1 MAPMMSGQ
9 TRRPELL
16 APAGNLEGFFAAL
29 EHGADAI
36 YVGYRHYNARAAAAN
51 FGLEEIARLTEYA
64 HAHGVQLHVALNAV
78 LREDELEE
86 IVSVLDGLA
95 RIRPDG
101 LIMQDGGIAR
111 LCRRH
116 FPDLPLHA
124 STLMTVHN
132 QAGVRQIQAMG
143 FQRAVLARELSL
155 DEVARI
161 SAATT
166 LELEIFVHGA
176 LCFSYSGLCLASSF
190 LGGRSSL
197 RGRCV
202 QPCRRLY
209 RAGRAQGYFLSTN
222 DLSAIDLIPALRDLR
237 IAALKI
243 EGRMKPASYVAA
255 VVSAYRLV
263 LDAPPGEEEAAAGA
277 ARRSLR
283 QALGRKP
290 THGFLVPG
298 ERDEVIT
305 PHRVGASG
313 QLAAAVERVHRDALV
328 LRLRIPVAL
337 GDRLRLDSDEGFEKK
352 AFRLREMTVKGRPL
366 TRAEAGALIRVP
378 RIPGARSGDRL
389 FKTDT
394 RAPGVSTSSA
404 KLRRRLW
411 QATRTPPRLVPSPTL
426 ARKVLGPLP
435 PATARSSRLPPLYLR
450 IDDPRL
456 LGTALETGVQGI
468 FLQASRK
475 ALHRLQ
481 TRPGK
486 ERIYWALPAVIQ
498 EEELPFYREQVRR
511 CQEMGYSRWVVANW
525 AHFRLF
531 SQPPEVFIADVTFNV
546 LNSQAAFL
554 LHEAGCQGVIL
565 SLENDRANLQGLLPA
580 VQALNPL
587 LTVYGRP
594 PLFTSRLRI
603 KARSGEEIRSDGEEG
618 LDHHGEA
625 GLTLIRPLRP
635 LCFLEYLKELRDLGV
650 RGFVM
655 DLRGDRPKPERVRS
669 LVEAFRRER
678 CPESS
683 TTFNYLRRLV

>member
-1 MAPMMSGQ
+1 MISGQ

-16 APAGNLEGFFAAL
+16 APAGNLESFFAAL

-36 YVGYRHYNARAAAAN
+36 YVGYRNYNARTAAAN

-64 HAHGVQLHVALNAV
+64 HSRGVHLHVALNAV
-78 LREDELEE
+78 LRENELGE

-101 LIMQDGGIAR
+101 LIVQDGGIAR

-132 QAGVRQIQAMG
+132 QAGVRQVEAMG
-143 FQRAVLARELSL
+143 FRRAVLARELSL
-155 DEVARI
+155 DEIAQI

-190 LGGRSSL
+190 FGGRSSL

-222 DLSAIDLIPALRDLR
+222 DLSAIDLVPALRDLR

-243 EGRMKPASYVAA
+243 EGRMKPASYVAT

-263 LDAPPGEEEAAAGA
+263 LDAPPGEEEAALAA

-298 ERDEVIT
+298 GRDEVIT

-328 LRLRIPVAL
+328 LRLRIPVAV

-352 AFRLREMTVKGRPL
+352 AFRLREMTGKGRPL

-378 RIPGARSGDRL
+378 RIPGAKSGDRV

-404 KLRRRLW
+404 KLRRRLS
-411 QATRTPPRLVPSPTL
+411 QETSTPPRFVASPTL
-426 ARKVLGPLP
+426 ASKVLSPSA
-435 PATARSSRLPPLYLR
+435 PASARSSRVPALYLR
-450 IDDPRL
+450 IDDPHL
-456 LGTALETGVQGI
+456 LGVALETGVQGI
-468 FLQASRK
+468 FLQASQK
-475 ALHRLQ
+475 ALRRHPP
-481 TRPGK
+481 RPGK
-486 ERIYWALPAVIQ
+486 ERIYWALPALIQ
-498 EEELPFYREQVRR
+498 EGELSFYRDQVGRW
-511 CQEMGYSRWVVANW
+511 QEMGYSRWVVGNW
-525 AHFRLF
+525 AHFPLF
-531 SQPPEVFIADVTFNV
+531 SRPPEVLIADVTFNV

-554 LHEAGCQGVIL
+554 LHETGCQAVIL
-565 SLENDRANLQGLLPA
+565 SLENDRANLRDLLPA
-580 VQALNPL
+580 IQALNPL
-587 LTVYGRP
+587 LTVYARP
-594 PLFTSRLRI
+594 PVFTSRLKI
-603 KARSGEEIRSDGEEG
+603 KSRPGEMIRGGGEEA
-618 LDHHGEA
+618 LDHDGRG
-625 GLTLIRPLRP
+625 GLTLLRPVRP
-635 LCFLEYLKELRDLGV
+635 LCLLAHLKELRDLGF
-650 RGFVM
+650 RGFVI

-669 LVEAFRRER
+669 LVEAVRRER
-678 CPESS
+678 CLESS

>member
-1 MAPMMSGQ
+1 MISGR

-16 APAGNLEGFFAAL
+16 APAGNLEAFFAAL

-64 HAHGVQLHVALNAV
+64 HSHGVHLHVALNAI

-86 IVSVLDGLA
+86 MVSFLDGLA
-95 RIRPDG
+95 RVRPDG
-101 LIMQDGGIAR
+101 LIVQDGGIAR

-124 STLMTVHN
+124 STLMTVHS
-132 QAGVRQIQAMG
+132 QAGVRQLQAMG

-155 DEVARI
+155 DEVTQI

-190 LGGRSSL
+190 FGGRSSL

-263 LDAPPGEEEAAAGA
+263 LDSPPGEHAAAVAA

-298 ERDEVIT
+298 ERDAVIT

-313 QLAAAVERVHRDALV
+313 QLAAAVERVHADAMI
-328 LRLRIPVAL
+328 LRLRLPVAV
-337 GDRLRLDSDEGFEKK
+337 GDRLRLDSNDGFEKK
-352 AFRLREMTVKGRPL
+352 AFRLKEITVKGRPL

-378 RIPGARSGDRL
+378 RISGARSGDRL
-389 FKTDT
+389 FKTET
-394 RAPGVSTSSA
+394 RAPGMSTSSA

-411 QATRTPPRLVPSPTL
+411 QETSTPSRLAPSPSM
-426 ARKVLGPLP
+426 ARTALSPPP
-435 PATARSSRLPPLYLR
+435 PAAARSSRLPSLYLR

-456 LGTALETGVQGI
+456 LGAALKIGVQGI
-468 FLQASRK
+468 FLQASPK
-475 ALHRLQ
+475 TLHRLQ
-481 TRPGK
+481 PYPDK
-486 ERIYWALPAVIQ
+486 ERIYWALPSVIQ
-498 EEELPFYREQVRR
+498 EGELAFYRDQVRR
-511 CQEMGYSRWVVANW
+511 CQEMGYSRWLVGNW
-525 AHFRLF
+525 AHFPLF
-531 SQPPEVFIADVTFNV
+531 SQPPEVLIADVTFNV

-554 LHEAGCQGVIL
+554 LHEAGCQGMLL
-565 SLENDRANLQGLLPA
+565 SLENDRANLRDLLRA
-580 VQALNPL
+580 IQAFNPL

-594 PLFTSRLRI
+594 PLFTSRLKIRT
-603 KARSGEEIRSDGEEG
+603 RRGEPICGNGDS
-618 LDHHGEA
+618 LKYVGEA
-625 GLTLIRPLRP
+625 GLTLLRPLRP
-635 LCFLEYLKELRDLGV
+635 LCLLDHLRELRDLGI

-669 LVEAFRRER
+669 LVGAFRKER
-678 CPESS
+678 CPEAS